1 MKPNFPALKTPD
13 QCASALWGRIP
24 SHIKLTFASAIVCGL
39 AAHLYMFTNK
49 FTNHDDVGSLFGN
62 SYGAASGRW
71 LRPFVLPLSGGTS
84 MPWLVGLMSL
94 LCLAAVACLTVS
106 LLRIRRPLGC
116 IAASAILTT
125 FPVVL
130 STFTYMYSAFAYFFS
145 LLLAALGAWT
155 AVRWRWWGIAL
166 GAVSIALSLSIYQSY
181 LPVAA
186 ALMVGALLLE
196 VLDGEH
202 TFKELFLNGVRLLS
216 TLIAGLILYMVSVR
230 VSTGGKGLVNYMGLQ
245 DMGRISLRDLPK
257 QIAAAYTKPVQF
269 FWLDEFQCHFRGL
282 KYALALAAVATV
294 VLLAVLL
301 WKKRLGPART
311 VLAAALF
318 LAFPLAADLIYIMVP
333 NAYVHS
339 LMIYGLCYLLLL
351 PLSLAEYT
359 QPVLKEGTV
368 RSVQWAASWVI
379 LLAVLAA
386 SYAYLLADNN
396 TYLKLDISMRQC
408 EAYSNRLL
416 ERVESCEGYQPD
428 MAVVLVGSDVRNPSL
443 TPTPEMGD
451 ARFTGV
457 LDFAGLRTAYTY
469 AYFLRNFLGF
479 PGQVYL
485 GGSQAAKDLAA
496 DEQVRAMPCYP
507 ADGSV
512 RIVGDAVVVRLN

>member
-13 QCASALWGRIP
+13 ECASALWGWIP
-24 SHIKLTFASAIVCGL
+24 SHIKLTFASAIMCGL
-39 AAHLYMFTNK
+39 TAHLYMFTNK

-94 LCLAAVACLTVS
+94 LCLAVVACLTVS

-202 TFKELFLNGVRLLS
+202 SFKALFLNGVRLLS
-216 TLIAGLILYMVSVR
+216 TLITGLILYMVTVR

-257 QIAAAYTKPVQF
+257 QIAAAYTKPIQF
-269 FWLDEFQCHFRGL
+269 FWRDEFQCHIRGL
-282 KYALALAAVATV
+282 KYALALAAAATV
-294 VLLAVLL
+294 VLLVLL
-301 WKKRLGPART
+301 LWRKRMGPART
-311 VLAAALF
+311 ALAAALF
-318 LAFPLAADLIYIMVP
+318 IVYPLAADLIYIMVP
-333 NAYVHS
+333 NAPVHS
-339 LMIYGLCYLLLL
+339 LMIYGVCYLLIL
-351 PLSLAEYT
+351 PLSLAEYPGPPPGSCRT
-359 QPVLKEGTV
+359 HFSECACRW
-368 RSVQWAASWVI
+368 RS
-379 LLAVLAA
+379 
-386 SYAYLLADNN
+386 
-396 TYLKLDISMRQC
+396 RC
-408 EAYSNRLL
+408 PPYSAPPSGRPGAFSGSRLL
-416 ERVESCEGYQPD
+416 LLC
-428 MAVVLVGSDVRNPSL
+428 
-443 TPTPEMGD
+443 
-451 ARFTGV
+451 
-457 LDFAGLRTAYTY
+457 
-469 AYFLRNFLGF
+469 
-479 PGQVYL
+479 
-485 GGSQAAKDLAA
+485 
-496 DEQVRAMPCYP
+496 AMPY
-507 ADGSV
+507 GLSSF
-512 RIVGDAVVVRLN
+512 L